1 MPGQRLRAVLGLAA
15 SRLRHDRT
23 RTMLAVL
30 GVTLA
35 VISTTLLGSLGV
47 GVIDTGQ
54 QKFDAADRDLWISG
68 GPTQISPGSLGGFD
82 GGLVNAHEVG
92 ENLSQRDTINN
103 AAPLLFQTAYVGT
116 SPESLETVVAVGV
129 TGDGGFNLAA
139 GTGFGSDASF
149 YNNGA
154 YNGTPNQNLVL
165 GTQLKSQVE
174 AGVGDQLHIGG
185 TVVDARQ
192 TTYNVTG
199 TTSTFAQ
206 FLGTSTVVVPLA
218 ELQAMTGKS
227 YTDQASLIT
236 VDVADSADV
245 GAVADRLE
253 AEYPQY
259 TIRTNS
265 EQLQAIVAERI
276 LIVAAGG
283 VLVALAVLAGIA
295 LTVNLLALLVFQ
307 EQDALAAL
315 RAIGVSRSVVVGLVA
330 TQGLCYGILGAVSGI
345 LITYPAAAVLNRI
358 ARQLVGFEG
367 LVQITPRVLAAG
379 AIIAI
384 IAGLTSA
391 VVAGW
396 RAANVSPLAML
407 NR

>member
-23 RTMLAVL
+23 RTLLAVL

-35 VISTTLLGSLGV
+35 VISTTLLGSLGI
-47 GVIDTGQ
+47 GVVDTGQ

-68 GPTQISPGSLGGFD
+68 GPTRISPGSLGGFE
-82 GGLVNAHEVG
+82 GGIVDAHAV
-92 ENLSQRDTINN
+92 SQDLGQRETIKT
-103 AAPLLFQTAYVGT
+103 AAPLLFQTVYVGT
-116 SPESLETVVAVGV
+116 SPDSLETVAAVGV
-129 TGDGGFNLAA
+129 TGDGGFNIAS
-139 GTGFGSDASF
+139 GKGFGRDTGF

-165 GTQLKSQVE
+165 GTQLQSQVE

-185 TVVDARQ
+185 TIIDARQ

-199 TTSTFAQ
+199 TTPTFSK

-236 VDVADSADV
+236 VDVADNADV
-245 GAVADRLE
+245 TAVANRLE
-253 AEYPQY
+253 SEYPQY

-265 EQLQAIVAERI
+265 EQLQAVVGERI
-276 LIVAAGG
+276 LVVAAGG

-315 RAIGVSRSVVVGLVA
+315 RAVGVSRSVVVGLVA
-330 TQGLCYGILGAVSGI
+330 TQGLCYGILGAITGV
-345 LITYPAAAVLNRI
+345 LITYPAAAILNRI
-358 ARQLVGFEG
+358 ARKLVGFEG

-384 IAGLTSA
+384 IAGLSSA
-391 VVAGW
+391 IVAGW